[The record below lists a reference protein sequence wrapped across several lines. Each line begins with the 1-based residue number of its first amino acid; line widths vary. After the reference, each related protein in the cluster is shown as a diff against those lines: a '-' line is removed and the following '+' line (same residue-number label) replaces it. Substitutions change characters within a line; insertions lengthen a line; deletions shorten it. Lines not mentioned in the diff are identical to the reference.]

1 MKAQVIVQ
9 KDLFALIIKRLS
21 FQLIENHNDFKDSVL
36 IGLQPKGIYLANRL
50 KKSLTSIT
58 GQPEIVTGALDITF
72 YRDDFRQRDTP
83 LLPSATNIDFTI
95 QDKKVILIDDVLY
108 TGRTARAGFD
118 ALLTFGRPKKIEFLT
133 LIDRRF
139 TRQIPIQPDYVGKY
153 IDTIEKEKVAVEWEE
168 TEGEDKVIL
177 ISEKNL

>member
-36 IGLQPKGIYLANRL
+36 IGLQPRGIYLANRL

-118 ALLTFGRPKKIEFLT
+118 ALLT
-133 LIDRRF
+133 
-139 TRQIPIQPDYVGKY
+139 
-153 IDTIEKEKVAVEWEE
+153 
-168 TEGEDKVIL
+168 
-177 ISEKNL
+177 